1 MFNCEYDLRMYP
13 FDTQICLM
21 EFQVNGIPTRYLEL
35 GVEMPE
41 DCPECDGG
49 EYLGNRNLV
58 EYLVGMTVME
68 DLTNYSAVFG
78 RARVKLMFK
87 RRWVY
92 HLITVFIQSILL
104 LGVAYMTFYFKIS
117 NFQVGVCKLES
128 FSNVLYLLGQNH
140 DCYHYNDGCC
150 YYSIFN

>member
-68 DLTNYSAVFG
+68 DLTIYSAVFG

-117 NFQVGVCKLES
+117 NFQVGVHREQM
-128 FSNVLYLLGQNH
+128 LLQLNL
-140 DCYHYNDGCC
+140 
-150 YYSIFN
+150 